1 MLANLFRTRIQI
13 GNYSP
18 QQSFQSICPQ
28 CQALFN
34 ILWPVEILSIP
45 DHRNVSLKCPYCDE
59 VFLTFGA
66 LLIVGEDARLRS
78 GEAYIP

>member
-13 GNYSP
+13 GSYSP
-18 QQSFQSICPQ
+18 LQSFQSSCPR

-34 ILWPVEILSIP
+34 VLWPVEILSIP
-45 DHRNVSLKCPYCDE
+45 DHRDVSLKCPYCDKI
-59 VFLTFGA
+59 FLTFGA
-66 LLIVGEDARLRS
+66 LLIAGEDARLRS